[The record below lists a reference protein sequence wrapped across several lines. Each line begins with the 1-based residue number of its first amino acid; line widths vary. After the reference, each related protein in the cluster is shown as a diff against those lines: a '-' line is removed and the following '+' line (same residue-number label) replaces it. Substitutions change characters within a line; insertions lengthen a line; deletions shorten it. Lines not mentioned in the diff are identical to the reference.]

1 MSSGL
6 LTLKAIINFL
16 HSYVCI
22 FTTNNNYLCMFVH
35 AYLCVNIF
43 EIDVFSITRSF
54 VKDLTDRLKNWTV
67 EQVAI
72 Q

>member
-1 MSSGL
+1 MYIHR
-6 LTLKAIINFL
+6 IIA
-16 HSYVCI
+16 
-22 FTTNNNYLCMFVH
+22 NNNYLCMLVH

-67 EQVAI
+67 EQVAM